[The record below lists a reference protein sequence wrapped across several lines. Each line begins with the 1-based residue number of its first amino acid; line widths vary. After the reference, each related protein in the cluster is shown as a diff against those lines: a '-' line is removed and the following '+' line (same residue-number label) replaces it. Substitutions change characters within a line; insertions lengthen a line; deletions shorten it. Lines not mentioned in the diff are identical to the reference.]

1 MKPHEE
7 TLDQS
12 GLPLLPVQQV
22 QHLLLLVHLL
32 LMLNMTKDYSKN

>member
-12 GLPLLPVQQV
+12 DLPLLPVQQE

-32 LMLNMTKDYSKN
+32 LMLKK